1 MHFLLSKEV
10 VFFGHSGM
18 SVAVELEICPLSKV
32 LLVGIG
38 YGKDVDK
45 IFRSEQH
52 SINNLTTKI

>member
-1 MHFLLSKEV
+1 M

>member
-1 MHFLLSKEV
+1 M

-18 SVAVELEICPLSKV
+18 SVAVELVICPLFKV
-32 LLVGIG
+32 LLVGVG

-52 SINNLTTKI
+52 SINKLITKI